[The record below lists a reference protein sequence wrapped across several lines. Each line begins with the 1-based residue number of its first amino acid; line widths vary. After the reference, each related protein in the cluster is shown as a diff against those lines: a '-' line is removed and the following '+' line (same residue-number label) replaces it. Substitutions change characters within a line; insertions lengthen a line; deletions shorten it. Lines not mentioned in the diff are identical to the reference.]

1 MAFFSF
7 LSPIVVIPAFFE
19 HFGQFVEFMFR
30 LYMNVIIC
38 RQTPPDFLNHY
49 YIHDHYTSTTPKKK
63 SDILHLIPRNMSG
76 APLFLKAPLMTG
88 LEGTARPSRKTHGC
102 WKVRNRRSHGA
113 KVWSKRGEGEEALA
127 TIPTSRYVTLRDPCM
142 VYVPTLTYRL

>member
-1 MAFFSF
+1 MKNRETSPRKNVAFFSF

-63 SDILHLIPRNMSG
+63 VCYSAFDSKEYVWCPPFFKGTPHDRVGRNGTPFPKNPR
-76 APLFLKAPLMTG
+76 L
-88 LEGTARPSRKTHGC
+88 LEGPKSKISWRQSLIQTRWRRGST
-102 WKVRNRRSHGA
+102 RNDSH
-113 KVWSKRGEGEEALA
+113 KSLCY
-127 TIPTSRYVTLRDPCM
+127 T
-142 VYVPTLTYRL
+142 